1 MDDNDSPRR
10 YSFVTIWFEGDAGLL
25 DLQARSMRQYCRDLI
40 EEIIIVDNSSQ
51 GATRWQGGLLHQYGD
66 LANQVQFIHAADI
79 AAIPKQTDG
88 WLSQQVLKIKIAY
101 VVRSDR
107 YVALDAKNH
116 LVSALTRE
124 FLESSTGQ
132 PRTNGYSYVDQPM
145 LEYLERTLD
154 YLGL

>member
-1 MDDNDSPRR
+1 
-10 YSFVTIWFEGDAGLL
+10 
-25 DLQARSMRQYCRDLI
+25 MRQDGRADCCTSTAILQTRS
-40 EEIIIVDNSSQ
+40 NSFTLQ
-51 GATRWQGGLLHQYGD
+51 TLQPFQ
-66 LANQVQFIHAADI
+66 N
-79 AAIPKQTDG
+79 KQMAG
-88 WLSQQVLKIKIAY
+88 CPQQVLKIKIAY

-124 FLESSTGQ
+124 FLESSTVNL
-132 PRTNGYSYVDQPM
+132 RTNGYSYVDQPM